1 MANPFRVFKKDVG
14 YFLKN
19 RMLIITFLGVSLV
32 PMLYGGFLIKGNW
45 DPYGQLQDLPV
56 AVVNLDKG
64 AEYQGK
70 SMNVGEDFVNELK
83 ENETFDW
90 QFVNENAAK
99 EGMVSNRYYATITI
113 PEEFSEHAASLTSET
128 PQKADIIF
136 ESNSFYNFISG
147 QISEN
152 ATKELRNK
160 LSQNLTEAYS
170 RSMLSQFSTL
180 SSGLSRLAAGA
191 SDLHSGA
198 VQLEDG
204 AGTLNTKLQELSSG
218 AAKLHSS
225 IGQLEEGAA
234 QLNAGLTKLSSSAGT
249 LSSGASQL
257 GAASTQLQEGADK
270 LADGSTQ
277 LKTGIQSAKNGADE
291 LYAGMQQTAAG
302 SKQLETGLTASSSA
316 SDTLADGS
324 AQVAA
329 GLQQL
334 ADGNAEL
341 ASDPAVQKLLA
352 ASQAVASGAKELS
365 KGQQQLLAGSRTL
378 NAGQQK
384 LLAGGKQ
391 LSAGQSKLL
400 QSASQLATA
409 QNQLHDGI
417 TQVFSKFPAL
427 VSGSKQLGEGASQL
441 AQGAGKLKGGIA
453 QFESGGAALASG
465 ASQLAAGA
473 GELREGA
480 GKLASGSQQL
490 ADSLAD
496 AAEQTASLKADE
508 KTIQMI
514 AEPVTI
520 VANDD
525 RKVRLYANGI
535 APYFLS
541 MALFAGSLVFTTMFS
556 ARQSSSAQGADGL
569 PLFLSKLLT
578 FGLMSLAQSLI
589 LSTVVLYVLGLKVQN
604 VPLFYLYTMMTGF
617 AFMFVV
623 QAFVTWLDN
632 PGRFVVL
639 LLMIFQLVSSA
650 GTFPYELLPGW
661 AQAMN
666 PWLPMTYSIRGYRD
680 VISSGDF
687 GHMWAQIGH
696 LVIYV
701 VIFIILTG
709 LYFVATRK
717 KSKEEQ
723 LIPVKI

>member
-1 MANPFRVFKKDVG
+1 MANPFRVFKKDLG

-19 RMLIITFLGVSLV
+19 RMLIITFLGVSIV

-45 DPYGQLQDLPV
+45 DPYGKLQNLPV

-70 SMNVGEDFVNELK
+70 AMNVGEDFVKELK

-90 QFVNENAAK
+90 RFVSEQAAR

-113 PEEFSEHAASLTSET
+113 PDNFSEHASSLTSNT

-152 ATKELRNK
+152 ATKELRNR

-170 RSMLSQFSTL
+170 RSMLSQFSEL

-191 SDLHSGA
+191 FDLRDGA
-198 VQLEDG
+198 VQLKGG
-204 AGTLNTKLQELSSG
+204 AGTLSSKLQELSGG
-218 AAKLHSS
+218 AAKLHASV
-225 IGQLEEGAA
+225 GQLESGASE
-234 QLNAGLTKLSSSAGT
+234 LNTGLSKLSSSAGT

-257 GAASTQLQEGADK
+257 GAASTQLKQGADK
-270 LADGSTQ
+270 LADGSGQ
-277 LKTGIQSAKNGADE
+277 LKDGIQSAKSGADD
-291 LYAGMQQTAAG
+291 LYAGLQQSAAG
-302 SKQLETGLTASSSA
+302 SKQLETGLTASAAA

-324 AQVAA
+324 AQLAA
-329 GLQQL
+329 GLKQL
-334 ADGNAEL
+334 AGSNADL
-341 ASDPAVQKLLA
+341 AADPAMQKLLA
-352 ASQAVASGAKELS
+352 ASQAVAGGAKELS

-384 LLAGGKQ
+384 LLAGSKQ

-409 QNQLHDGI
+409 QDQLRDGLS
-417 TQVFSKFPAL
+417 QMAAQFPAF
-427 VSGSKQLGEGASQL
+427 VSGSKQLGQGAAQL
-441 AQGAGKLKGGIA
+441 AQGSEKLKSGIS
-453 QFESGGAALASG
+453 QFEAGGASLASG
-465 ASQLAAGA
+465 ASQLASGA
-473 GELREGA
+473 GELTTGA
-480 GKLASGSQQL
+480 DKLATGSQQL
-490 ADSLAD
+490 ADNLGS

-556 ARQSSSAQGADGL
+556 ARRSADEEADGF

-578 FGLMSLAQSLI
+578 FGVMSLAQSLI
-589 LSTVVLYVLGLKVQN
+589 LSTVILYVLGLKVQS
-604 VPLFYLYTMMTGF
+604 VPLFYLYTVLTGF
-617 AFMFVV
+617 TFMFVV
-623 QAFVTWLDN
+623 QTFVTWLDN
-632 PGRFVVL
+632 PGRFIVL

-687 GHMWAQIGH
+687 AHMWAQAGR
-696 LVIYV
+696 LAFYV
-701 VIFIILTG
+701 VIFVLLTS
-709 LYFVATRK
+709 LYFALTK
-717 KSKEEQ
+717 KQRDEQ
-723 LIPVKI
+723 QMPVKI

>member
-19 RMLIITFLGVSLV
+19 RMLIITFLGVSIV

-70 SMNVGEDFVNELK
+70 PMNVGEDFVNELK

-90 QFVNENAAK
+90 RFVSERAAQ

-113 PEEFSEHAASLTSET
+113 PEEFSEDAASLTSET

-180 SSGLSRLAAGA
+180 SSGLSRLAIGA
-191 SDLHSGA
+191 TDLYTGA
-198 VQLEDG
+198 VQLKDG
-204 AGTLNTKLQELSSG
+204 AGTLSSKLQELSSG
-218 AAKLHSS
+218 AAKLHAS
-225 IGQLEEGAA
+225 ISQLESGAS
-234 QLNAGLTKLSSSAGT
+234 QLNAGLSKLSSSAGT

-257 GAASTQLQEGADK
+257 GEASTQLMQGADK
-270 LADGSTQ
+270 LADGSAK
-277 LKTGIQSAKNGADE
+277 LKAGIQSAKNGADE
-291 LYAGMQQTAAG
+291 LYAGSKQTAAG
-302 SKQLETGLTASSSA
+302 SKQLETGLTASSAASA
-316 SDTLADGS
+316 TLADGS
-324 AQVAA
+324 AQVAD

-334 ADGNAEL
+334 VDSNAEL
-341 ASDPAVQKLLA
+341 ASDPAVQQLLA
-352 ASQAVASGAKELS
+352 ASQAVEAGARELS
-365 KGQQQLLAGSRTL
+365 KGQQKLLAGSRTL
-378 NAGQQK
+378 NAGQRK
-384 LLAGGKQ
+384 LLTGSKQ
-391 LSAGQSKLL
+391 LSDGQSKLL
-400 QSASQLATA
+400 QSTSQLASA
-409 QNQLHDGI
+409 QDQLRDGLS
-417 TQVFSKFPAL
+417 QMAGEFPAFI
-427 VSGSKQLGEGASQL
+427 SGSKQLGQGAAQL
-441 AQGAGKLKGGIA
+441 AQGAEKLKNGIG
-453 QFESGGAALASG
+453 QFEAGSASLSSGSSQLASG
-465 ASQLAAGA
+465 A
-473 GELREGA
+473 GELKTGA
-480 GKLASGSQQL
+480 DKLASGSQEL
-490 ADSLAD
+490 ADKLAD

-556 ARQSSSAQGADGL
+556 ARQSSADGADGY

-589 LSTVVLYVLGLKVQN
+589 LSTVILYVLGLKVQS
-604 VPLFYLYTMMTGF
+604 VPLFYLYTIITGF
-617 AFMFVV
+617 TFMFVV

-687 GHMWAQIGH
+687 DHMWAQVGR
-696 LVIYV
+696 LAIYI
-701 VIFIILTG
+701 VIFVILTA
-709 LYFVATRK
+709 LYFVVTK
-717 KSKEEQ
+717 KRQREEQ
-723 LIPVKI
+723 LMPAKM

>member
-1 MANPFRVFKKDVG
+1 LANPFHVFKKDVG

-19 RMLIITFLGVSLV
+19 RMLIITFLGVSIV

-45 DPYGQLQDLPV
+45 DPYGQLQELPV

-64 AEYQGK
+64 ADYQGK
-70 SMNVGEDFVNELK
+70 AMNVGEDFVRELK

-90 QFVNENAAK
+90 RFVSRQAAQ

-113 PEEFSEHAASLTSET
+113 PEEFSENAASLTGES
-128 PQKADIIF
+128 PKKADIIF

-170 RSMLSQFSTL
+170 RSMLSQFSEL
-180 SSGLSRLAAGA
+180 SSGLSRLASGA
-191 SDLHSGA
+191 ADLHDGS
-198 VQLEDG
+198 VQLKDG
-204 AGTLNTKLQELSSG
+204 AGTLSSKLQELASG
-218 AAKLHSS
+218 ASKLHASV
-225 IGQLEEGAA
+225 GQLENGASE
-234 QLNAGLTKLSSSAGT
+234 LNTGLSKLSSSAGT

-257 GAASTQLQEGADK
+257 GAASTQLKQGADK
-270 LADGSTQ
+270 LADGAGL
-277 LKTGIQSAKNGADE
+277 LKNGVQSAKNGADE
-291 LYAGMQQTAAG
+291 LYAGLQQTASG
-302 SKQLETGLTASSSA
+302 SKQLETGLTASAAA
-316 SDTLADGS
+316 SDALEGGS

-334 ADGNAEL
+334 ADSNAEL
-341 ASDPAVQKLLA
+341 AADPAVQKLLA
-352 ASQAVASGAKELS
+352 ASQAVADGAKELS

-384 LLAGGKQ
+384 LLTGSKQ
-391 LSAGQSKLL
+391 LSDGQSKLL
-400 QSASQLATA
+400 QSASQLAAA
-409 QNQLHDGI
+409 QDQLRDGLS
-417 TQVFSKFPAL
+417 QMAGKFPAL
-427 VSGSKQLGEGASQL
+427 VSGSKQLGQGAAQL
-441 AQGAGKLKGGIA
+441 AQGAEKLKNGVS
-453 QFESGGAALASG
+453 QFETGGAALASG
-465 ASQLAAGA
+465 ASQLATGA
-473 GELREGA
+473 GELKTGA
-480 GKLASGSQQL
+480 DKLSSGSLQL
-490 ADSLAD
+490 ADHLAD

-525 RKVRLYANGI
+525 RKVRLYASGI

-556 ARQSSSAQGADGL
+556 ARQSSAAAANGY

-589 LSTVVLYVLGLKVQN
+589 LSTVILYVLGLKVQS
-604 VPLFYLYTMMTGF
+604 VPLFYLYTVITGF
-617 AFMFVV
+617 TFMFTV

-687 GHMWAQIGH
+687 SHMWAQVGH
-696 LVIYV
+696 LAVYI
-701 VIFIILTG
+701 VIFIILTA
-709 LYFVATRK
+709 LYFVVTK
-717 KSKEEQ
+717 KRQRDEQ
-723 LIPVKI
+723 LMPVKI

>member
-1 MANPFRVFKKDVG
+1 MANPFRVFKKDAG

-19 RMLIITFLGVSLV
+19 RMLIVTFLGVSIV
-32 PMLYGGFLIKGNW
+32 PMLYGSFLIKGNW

-64 AEYQGK
+64 ADYQGK
-70 SMNVGEDFVNELK
+70 AMNVGEEFVTELK

-90 QFVNENAAK
+90 RFVSAQAAR

-113 PEEFSEHAASLTSET
+113 PEDFSEHAASLTSET
-128 PQKADIIF
+128 PEKADIVF

-170 RSMLSQFSTL
+170 RSMLSEFTTL

-191 SDLHSGA
+191 SDLHKGA
-198 VQLEDG
+198 VQLQDG
-204 AGTLNTKLQELSSG
+204 AGTLHAKLQELSGG

-234 QLNAGLTKLSSSAGT
+234 QLNAGLSKLSGSAEA

-257 GAASTQLQEGADK
+257 GTASTQLQLGADK
-270 LADGSTQ
+270 LADGAGQ
-277 LKTGIQSAKNGADE
+277 LKDGIRSAKDGADG
-291 LYAGMQQTAAG
+291 LYAGMKQTAAG
-302 SKQLETGLTASSSA
+302 SKQLETGLTASSAA
-316 SDTLADGS
+316 SEALADGS
-324 AQVAA
+324 AEVAA
-329 GLQQL
+329 GLRQL
-334 ADGNAEL
+334 ADGHAEL
-341 ASDPAVQKLLA
+341 AADPAVQKLLA
-352 ASQAVASGAKELS
+352 ASQAAADGAKELS

-384 LLAGGKQ
+384 LLAGSKQ
-391 LSAGQSKLL
+391 LSSGESQLL
-400 QSASQLATA
+400 QSASQLASA
-409 QNQLHDGI
+409 QDQLRDSLE
-417 TQVFSKFPAL
+417 QMAAKFPAF
-427 VSGSKQLGEGASQL
+427 VSGSKQLGQGAAQL
-441 AQGAGKLKGGIA
+441 AQGAEQLESGIGR
-453 QFESGGAALASG
+453 FESGGAALASG
-465 ASQLAAGA
+465 TAQLAAGA
-473 GELREGA
+473 GELHAGA
-480 GKLASGSQQL
+480 DKLASGSRQL
-490 ADSLAD
+490 ADKLAD
-496 AAEQTASLKADE
+496 AAEQTASLNADE
-508 KTIQMI
+508 QTIQMI

-556 ARQSSSAQGADGL
+556 ARQSSAAEADGF

-589 LSTVVLYVLGLKVQN
+589 LSTVILYVLGLKVQS
-604 VPLFYLYTMMTGF
+604 VPLFYLYTVLTGF
-617 AFMFVV
+617 TFMFVV

-632 PGRFVVL
+632 PGRFAVL

-666 PWLPMTYSIRGYRD
+666 PWLPMTYSIRGYRA

-687 GHMWAQIGH
+687 AHMWAQAGR
-696 LVIYV
+696 LAIYI
-701 VIFIILTG
+701 VIFVILTG
-709 LYFVATRK
+709 LYFAVTK
-717 KSKEEQ
+717 KRQRDEQ
-723 LIPVKI
+723 LMPVKL